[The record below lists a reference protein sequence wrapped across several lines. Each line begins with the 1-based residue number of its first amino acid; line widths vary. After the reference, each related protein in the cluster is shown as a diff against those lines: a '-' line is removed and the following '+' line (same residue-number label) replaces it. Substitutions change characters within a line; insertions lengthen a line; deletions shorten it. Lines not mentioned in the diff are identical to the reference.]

1 VSPFGGMDRDTY
13 MQCLEKKLGVGES
26 DHVATQNGDT
36 KTLVVWNMNFIFHN
50 I

>member
-36 KTLVVWNMNFIFHN
+36 IPGWWFGTFFIFHN